1 MSQQNPATPNAG
13 EDAPDPTGGV
23 GEHMPETPDD
33 DDVDH
38 LEGEFGQLNKLHE
51 AAAGDPTTSDLPRDA
66 STDAG
71 GT

>member
-33 DDVDH
+33 GDVDH